1 MKTNNKYYLI
11 YEIIYLICHKLFFF
25 LGLKYN
31 YNNEHI
37 YKNTILNHNTIYYVF
52 NLFIGLIYK
61 IQIKLY
67 LIIQHISESHE
78 SLDLFLLH

>member
-1 MKTNNKYYLI
+1 MNTNIKYYLI
-11 YEIIYLICHKLFFF
+11 YEILSLTYHKLFFL
-25 LGLKYN
+25 LGLKYY
-31 YNNEHI
+31 YNNEHM
-37 YKNTILNHNTIYYVF
+37 YKNPILNHNIINYVF
-52 NLFIGLIYK
+52 YLFVGLIYK